1 MKDIRGFFGFFNSS
15 AIHTDEDYLKVL
27 RRQQRLFIGMMI
39 LGIITFA
46 VAALAEVLSRDIS
59 LSSRSLGF
67 YSGVGTGLTF
77 GSAIFL
83 LRLRKA
89 MKDPEALRKAR
100 IKATD
105 ERTLDISRRSLA
117 AAGYALLIAVY
128 LACLIGGLFYPELL
142 MILAGLACVF
152 LMTYV
157 ISYFIYNKMM

>member
-1 MKDIRGFFGFFNSS
+1 MNFKAICSAFGCG
-15 AIHTDEDYLKVL
+15 AVHTDEDYLKVL

-46 VAALAEVLSRDIS
+46 VAALAEVLSWDIS
-59 LSSRSLGF
+59 LNSHSLGF
-67 YSGVGTGLTF
+67 YSGVGTGLTL

-89 MKDPEALRKAR
+89 MKDPKALREAR

-142 MILAGLACVF
+142 MVLAGLACVF
-152 LMTYV
+152 LTTYV
-157 ISYFIYNKMM
+157 ISYFIYNKLM

>member
-1 MKDIRGFFGFFNSS
+1 MNLKTICRSFSCENV
-15 AIHTDEDYLKVL
+15 HTDEDYLRVL
-27 RRQQRLFIGMMI
+27 RRQKRLFIGMMI

-46 VAALAEVLSRDIS
+46 VAALAEFLSWDIS
-59 LSSRSLGF
+59 LDSHSLGF
-67 YSGVGTGLTF
+67 YSGAGTGMTF
-77 GSAIFL
+77 GSAVFL

-89 MKDPEALRKAR
+89 MRDPKALREAR

-142 MILAGLACVF
+142 MILAGLALVF
-152 LMTYV
+152 VGTYA
-157 ISYFIYNKMM
+157 ISYFIYNKLM